1 MVKEEVEVGTPLY
14 FKRKVNSLEYMVD
27 DFHTKITKCDTK
39 HLIDDAIEIEDKI
52 ISMRTDFRHKNAP
65 PIFVDGINGL
75 HARFNDL
82 KSSFEKDCRC
92 K

>member
-1 MVKEEVEVGTPLY
+1 MVKEGVEGTPLY
-14 FKRKVNSLEYMVD
+14 FKKKVNSLEYMID
-27 DFHTKITKCDTK
+27 DFHNKITKCDTK

-52 ISMRTDFRHKNAP
+52 ISMRIDFRQKNAS

-75 HARFNDL
+75 QTRFNDL
-82 KSSFEKDCRC
+82 KSSFENDCRC

>member
-1 MVKEEVEVGTPLY
+1 MVKEDVEEGTPLY
-14 FKRKVNSLEYMVD
+14 FKKKVNSLEYRID
-27 DFHTKITKCDTK
+27 DFHDKIDKCDIK

-52 ISMRTDFRHKNAP
+52 ISMRTDFRQKSAS

-75 HARFNDL
+75 QARFNDL
-82 KSSFEKDCRC
+82 KSSFEKDCKC

>member
-1 MVKEEVEVGTPLY
+1 MVKEEEGTPLY
-14 FKRKVNSLEYMVD
+14 FKKRVDSLEYTID
-27 DFHTKITKCDTK
+27 DFHDKITKCDTK

-52 ISMRTDFRHKNAP
+52 ISIRVDFKQKNAL

-75 HARFNDL
+75 QARFNDL
-82 KSSFEKDCRC
+82 KSSFETDCRC

>member
-1 MVKEEVEVGTPLY
+1 MVKEEEGTPLY
-14 FKRKVNSLEYMVD
+14 FKKKVNSLEYRID
-27 DFHTKITKCDTK
+27 DFHDKITRCDTK
-39 HLIDDAIEIEDKI
+39 HLIDDDIDIEDKI
-52 ISMRTDFRHKNAP
+52 ISMRINFRQKNAS

-75 HARFNDL
+75 QARFNDL

>member
-1 MVKEEVEVGTPLY
+1 MVKEEEEVTPLY
-14 FKRKVNSLEYMVD
+14 FKKKVNSLEYMID
-27 DFHTKITKCDTK
+27 DFHGKITKCDIK
-39 HLIDDAIEIEDKI
+39 HLIDDAIDIEDKI
-52 ISMRTDFRHKNAP
+52 ISMRIDFRQKNAS

-75 HARFNDL
+75 QARFNDL